1 MRDQPPSIQDG
12 KFGLPDATPD
22 NFDRQDG
29 EREGVLTAENAKK
42 IARESW
48 NSSTSWLNA
57 ARRGDWSNSLRAFA
71 SDFPQGSKYTSGAY
85 QHRSKLYRPKTR
97 AMVRR
102 DEAATASAFF
112 SNEDV
117 VSIQAADDD
126 DPNQQASAEVL
137 KALLQY
143 RLTKSIPWF
152 LTLVGARQDADVM
165 GVCAAKAYWKYE
177 ERKLR
182 EEQHF
187 SIDPA
192 SGMLRTKDDGTLQAD
207 VVEIMEKL
215 HDKPVVDLISPENI
229 RISPAADWRAP
240 VQSSPYVIEAIPM
253 FIQDVRNR
261 IAKGDWLPVSESALR
276 ASSDLDDDPT
286 RRARE
291 NGRPPG
297 KDNDVAAPG
306 PFSICWVNEVAVR
319 WGDEDWHYFCL
330 NGTCELLTNPEPL
343 KEVYLHGERPWVL
356 GHVIVEAHKPY
367 PTSKVELIRDLQM
380 AANDDW
386 NLRFDNLKMTLNP
399 RQLVKTGAGVD
410 LGDLRLLIPGKSVMV
425 KDPTSDVVWDRPP
438 PPAAEAYAEAD
449 RINLD
454 FDELTG
460 AFSNSSVQSSQ
471 IQQQSATGMHLMSGE
486 ASGISEYEL
495 RVFAETFVEPLLR
508 LMIKL
513 EQAYETDPVILS
525 LAGKRAQLMTKF
537 GVNGITDELLQQEV
551 TTRVNVGIGAT
562 NPAMK
567 LRNFVMAGD
576 LLGKLFGPALA
587 MGLNAEEVMK
597 EVFALSGYKDGAR
610 FLLPGF
616 DPGKAM
622 QQMAAAKAQKPPP
635 AADPSKV
642 QAAQIQ
648 SQGRLQETQIKSQ
661 TEMAKLD
668 KEFAMQQTNDQ
679 NENFRAMLAASR
691 ADQQA
696 RMRETQQ
703 AVRSAHPLLA
713 QLG

>member
-1 MRDQPPSIQDG
+1 
-12 KFGLPDATPD
+12 
-22 NFDRQDG
+22 
-29 EREGVLTAENAKK
+29 
-42 IARESW
+42 
-48 NSSTSWLNA
+48 
-57 ARRGDWSNSLRAFA
+57 
-71 SDFPQGSKYTSGAY
+71 
-85 QHRSKLYRPKTR
+85 
-97 AMVRR
+97 
-102 DEAATASAFF
+102 
-112 SNEDV
+112 
-117 VSIQAADDD
+117 
-126 DPNQQASAEVL
+126 
-137 KALLQY
+137 
-143 RLTKSIPWF
+143 
-152 LTLVGARQDADVM
+152 
-165 GVCAAKAYWKYE
+165 
-177 ERKLR
+177 
-182 EEQHF
+182 
-187 SIDPA
+187 
-192 SGMLRTKDDGTLQAD
+192 
-207 VVEIMEKL
+207 
-215 HDKPVVDLISPENI
+215 
-229 RISPAADWRAP
+229 
-240 VQSSPYVIEAIPM
+240 
-253 FIQDVRNR
+253 
-261 IAKGDWLPVSESALR
+261 
-276 ASSDLDDDPT
+276 
-286 RRARE
+286 
-291 NGRPPG
+291 
-297 KDNDVAAPG
+297 
-306 PFSICWVNEVAVR
+306 
-319 WGDEDWHYFCL
+319 
-330 NGTCELLTNPEPL
+330 
-343 KEVYLHGERPWVL
+343 
-356 GHVIVEAHKPY
+356 
-367 PTSKVELIRDLQM
+367 
-380 AANDDW
+380 
-386 NLRFDNLKMTLNP
+386 
-399 RQLVKTGAGVD
+399 
-410 LGDLRLLIPGKSVMV
+410 
-425 KDPTSDVVWDRPP
+425 VVWDRPP

-537 GVNGITDELLQQEV
+537 GVNGITDELLQAEV

-562 NPAMK
+562 NPSMK

-576 LLGKLFGPALA
+576 LMGKLFGPALA

-597 EVFALSGYKDGAR
+597 EIFALSGYKDGAR

-635 AADPSKV
+635 ATDPSNV

-648 SQGRLQETQIKSQ
+648 SQGRLQETTIKAQ